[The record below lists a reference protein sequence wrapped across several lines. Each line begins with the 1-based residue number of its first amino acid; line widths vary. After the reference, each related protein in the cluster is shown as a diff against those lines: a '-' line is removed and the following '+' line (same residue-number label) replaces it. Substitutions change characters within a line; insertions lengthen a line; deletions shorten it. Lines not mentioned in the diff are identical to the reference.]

1 MAAIGDEPLQI
12 KQKFPDLT
20 VAVDR
25 KRVNGIERL
34 TENNPELDII
44 LLDDA
49 YQHRQVTPGINILL
63 VDYTRPIK
71 GDSLLPLGRLREPA
85 SEKKRADVIIITK
98 VPRNLSAMDKRL
110 FLHNLN
116 ARPYQTV
123 YFTTIRYG
131 APTPIYEL
139 HPMARIP
146 DFSQKELSILLVTGI
161 ANPAPLLEKLSA
173 AYKEVVH
180 ARFADHHVFTKQD
193 MASIMAKY
201 NALPSQ
207 NKAIVTT
214 EKDAV
219 RLLSQHY
226 NDNIPE
232 AWYYIPIETEF
243 LWNEGE
249 NFNRQIIH
257 YVKNNS
263 RNSILYK

>member
-1 MAAIGDEPLQI
+1 
-12 KQKFPDLT
+12 
-20 VAVDR
+20 
-25 KRVNGIERL
+25 
-34 TENNPELDII
+34 
-44 LLDDA
+44 
-49 YQHRQVTPGINILL
+49 
-63 VDYTRPIK
+63 
-71 GDSLLPLGRLREPA
+71 
-85 SEKKRADVIIITK
+85 
-98 VPRNLSAMDKRL
+98 MDKRL

-139 HPMARIP
+139 HSMARIP

-214 EKDAV
+214 EKDAM
-219 RLLSQHY
+219 RLRTYGVQLK
-226 NDNIPE
+226 DLPIFVL
-232 AWYYIPIETEF
+232 PIEVDFKNKTDEF
-243 LWNEGE
+243 NEKILSYV
-249 NFNRQIIH
+249 NRNKIYH
-257 YVKNNS
+257 RKYT
-263 RNSILYK
+263 